1 MDRREASRNR
11 HAMPAPLCAG
21 RPKDS
26 ESRPAMSGGSG
37 RGVNM
42 ATDFDYELL
51 PPKLARQKDLD
62 TCWACCMT
70 GLLAA
75 NMSTQQMSES
85 NLVAKYGTTK
95 TGGISIDKLKDI
107 AKDFGYL
114 FNAFQ
119 DVAAARSILKDSF
132 VIDRLRGN
140 GMLMAAWR
148 IHDPAQPT
156 EVFFHA
162 QIVWGVTYMSRQDIG
177 TERAL
182 LRTMNPF
189 TKAYESYPLF
199 SVYRSDNM
207 PLFTCWPNTRSSS

>member
-1 MDRREASRNR
+1 
-11 HAMPAPLCAG
+11 
-21 RPKDS
+21 
-26 ESRPAMSGGSG
+26 
-37 RGVNM
+37 M

-51 PPKLARQKDLD
+51 PPKLAKQKDID
-62 TCWACCMT
+62 TCWACCMS

-75 NMSTQQMSES
+75 NSSAQQASES
-85 NLVAKYGTTK
+85 ALVAKYATTS
-95 TGGISIDKLKDI
+95 TGGISIDKLKVI

-114 FNAFQ
+114 FNAFN
-119 DVAAARSILKDSF
+119 DVATARTNLRDKF
-132 VIDRLRGN
+132 VIERLRGN

-148 IHDPAQPT
+148 IQDPAKPT

-162 QIVWGVTYMSRQDIG
+162 QIVWGVTYLSNQDVG

-182 LRTMNPF
+182 LHTMNPF

-207 PLFTCWPNTRSSS
+207 PLFTCWPNTSTP